1 MEKNTN
7 VNIEDNNGIVAFM
20 IYDEI
25 YDRSHNIHSYY
36 RDIGFYHK
44 RGYYNERCY
53 IYEGYDRFTKDSN
66 QIEIMNLLLKYNP
79 DINRKDTKGFTA
91 LMKGNK
97 F

>member
-20 IYDEI
+20 IFDE
-25 YDRSHNIHSYY
+25 SHHINSYY
-36 RDIGFYHK
+36 DIGYYPN
-44 RGYYNERCY
+44 RGYYNER
-53 IYEGYDRFTKDSN
+53 GYYYYHDRFTKDSN

-91 LMKGNK
+91 LMKGSK

>member
-25 YDRSHNIHSYY
+25 YDKNHHSYH
-36 RDIGFYHK
+36 DIGYYPN

-53 IYEGYDRFTKDSN
+53 YYEGYDGFTKDSN

>member
-1 MEKNTN
+1 MLQ
-7 VNIEDNNGIVAFM
+7 VEDHNKSQI
-20 IYDEI
+20 IYHKEG
-25 YDRSHNIHSYY
+25 Y
-36 RDIGFYHK
+36 YHK
-44 RGYYNERCY
+44 RGYYHER
-53 IYEGYDRFTKDSN
+53 GYYQEEDYYHERGYYHDRFTKDSN

>member
-20 IYDEI
+20 IFDE
-25 YDRSHNIHSYY
+25 SHHSY
-36 RDIGFYHK
+36 RDIGYYPN

-53 IYEGYDRFTKDSN
+53 IDEGYRFTKDSN